1 MTHDG
6 IDIALY
12 EIRRY
17 LDEVNGTEL
26 SDSQHDGV
34 IKTVTESLTRMGDKN
49 SLRCMWSL
57 LAVIVERTATRKAL
71 LLN

>member
-1 MTHDG
+1 MTPSG

-17 LDEVNGTEL
+17 LDEVNGAEL
-26 SDSQHDGV
+26 SDSQHEEV
-34 IKTVTESLTRMGDKN
+34 IKTVTQSLTRMGSDK

-57 LAVIVERTATRKAL
+57 LAVIVERSATRKAL